1 MAAEICRW
9 EKEIALKSERNH
21 QSTGTAVLTLAAAA
35 VLLAVDQILKS
46 FVVQSLKPV
55 NAVTVIPG
63 LLELVYVENTG
74 AAFGLFKSVMWLVV
88 AVTVVATAAIAVMLF
103 RYKRHSFLSYAT
115 SALLISGGIGNLI
128 DRILHGYVIDYIHV
142 LFFDYVFN
150 FADCCITVGAVL
162 FVIHV
167 LFFTGKGE
175 ERPAKEVEEE

>member
-1 MAAEICRW
+1 MAD
-9 EKEIALKSERNH
+9 KVSKPS
-21 QSTGTAVLTLAAAA
+21 LAKRLIKDQR
-35 VLLAVDQILKS
+35 VLLAIVIAIIVVVVSLINPNFIGISNIVAIFQQICVLGILTMAMS
-46 FVVQSLKPV
+46 
-55 NAVTVIPG
+55 I
-63 LLELVYVENTG
+63 
-74 AAFGLFKSVMWLVV
+74 
-88 AVTVVATAAIAVMLF
+88 
-103 RYKRHSFLSYAT
+103 
-115 SALLISGGIGNLI
+115 LLISGGIGNLI